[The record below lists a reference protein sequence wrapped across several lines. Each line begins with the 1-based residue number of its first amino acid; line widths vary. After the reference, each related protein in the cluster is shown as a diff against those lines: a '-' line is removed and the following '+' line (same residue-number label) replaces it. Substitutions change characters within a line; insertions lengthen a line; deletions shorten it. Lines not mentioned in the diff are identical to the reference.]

1 MQVINIFLVGL
12 AFVFCG
18 CALDFGKFG
27 RVDFVDFG
35 VFSQRAFSLEERG
48 KISVL
53 YVSSQ
58 MKNLQESK
66 QESKK
71 QQKSQDKKEKIVY
84 YFAIFDSLGVPLLSR
99 KLENGT
105 FSNVKFLP
113 PSRGYDKLFLQ
124 VLESIKSSDSI
135 AFTYKDIKVKEL
147 DTQALD
153 TQEREARD
161 FEYTNE

>member
-12 AFVFCG
+12 VFVFCG
-18 CALDFGKFG
+18 CALQGDFGREDFG
-27 RVDFVDFG
+27 DFG
-35 VFSQRAFSLEERG
+35 VFSQRAFSLEEQG
-48 KISVL
+48 KIKVL

-58 MKNLQESK
+58 AKNP

-71 QQKSQDKKEKIVY
+71 QQKSQDKQEKIVY
-84 YFAIFDSLGVPLLSR
+84 YFAIFDSLGVPSLSR

-113 PSRGYDKLFLQ
+113 PSRRYDKLFLQ
-124 VLESIKSSDSI
+124 VLESIKSKDSI
-135 AFTYKDIKVKEL
+135 AFTHKDIKVKEL

>member
-1 MQVINIFLVGL
+1 MGL

-27 RVDFVDFG
+27 RGDFVDFG

-48 KISVL
+48 KVSVL
-53 YVSSQ
+53 YVSSEA
-58 MKNLQESK
+58 KNP

-105 FSNVKFLP
+105 FINVKFLP

-135 AFTYKDIKVKEL
+135 AFTYKDIEVKEL

>member
-18 CALDFGKFG
+18 CALRGGFA
-27 RVDFVDFG
+27 DFG
-35 VFSQRAFSLEERG
+35 VFSQRAFSLEEQG
-48 KISVL
+48 KIKVL

-58 MKNLQESK
+58 AKNP

-71 QQKSQDKKEKIVY
+71 WQKSQDKQGKIVY
-84 YFAIFDSLGVPLLSR
+84 YFAIFDSLGVPSLSR

-113 PSRGYDKLFLQ
+113 PSKQYDKLFLQ
-124 VLESIKSSDSI
+124 VLEYVKSKDSI
-135 AFTYKDIKVKEL
+135 AFTYKGIKVKEL
-147 DTQALD
+147 HTQALD

>member
-12 AFVFCG
+12 VFIFCG

-27 RVDFVDFG
+27 RGDFG
-35 VFSQRAFSLEERG
+35 AFSQRAFSLEEQG
-48 KISVL
+48 KVSVL

-113 PSRGYDKLFLQ
+113 PSKGYDKLFLQ